1 MNEDQFGS
9 QVQHLLNEAIPLAP
23 NAAERL
29 RAAREQALARQRAE
43 PAPGLQWADNLLGSL
58 GGWGGMSLRV
68 LLPFALLVAGLIGI
82 YAWQQKQTLAEI
94 EEIDALLLTDEL
106 PLDAFLD
113 RGFQDWLKKRG
124 GGDQ

>member
-43 PAPGLQWADNLLGSL
+43 SAPALQWADNLLGSL
-58 GGWGGMSLRV
+58 GGWSGMSLRV
-68 LLPFALLVAGLIGI
+68 LLPFALLLAGLVGI

-106 PLDAFLD
+106 PLDAYLD

-124 GGDQ
+124 GEQ

>member
-9 QVQHLLNEAIPLAP
+9 RVQHLLDEAIPLAP

-29 RAAREQALARQRAE
+29 RAAREQALARQRAA
-43 PAPGLQWADNLLGSL
+43 PAPALQWADNLLGSL
-58 GGWGGMSLRV
+58 GGWSGMSLRV
-68 LLPFALLVAGLIGI
+68 LLPLALLLAGLIGI

-106 PLDAFLD
+106 PLDAYLD

-124 GGDQ
+124 GGEQ

>member
-29 RAAREQALARQRAE
+29 RAAREQALARQRAA
-43 PAPGLQWADNLLGSL
+43 PAPALQWADNLLGSV
-58 GGWGGMSLRV
+58 GGWSGMSLRV
-68 LLPFALLVAGLIGI
+68 LLPFALLLAGLIGI

-106 PLDAFLD
+106 PLDAYLD

-124 GGDQ
+124 GEQ

>member
-9 QVQHLLNEAIPLAP
+9 QVQHLLDEAIPLAP

-43 PAPGLQWADNLLGSL
+43 SAPALQWADNLLGSL
-58 GGWGGMSLRV
+58 GGWSGMSLRV
-68 LLPFALLVAGLIGI
+68 LLPFALLLAGLIGI

-106 PLDAFLD
+106 PLDAYLD

-124 GGDQ
+124 GEQ